1 MTNTGGTP
9 AGWYYAPGD
18 PEGTQRYWDGAQW
31 IGEPQ
36 AQSQEP
42 TPMAEP
48 PAGSVPESDAT
59 VQYRPPAA
67 EPAAPGY
74 SAPPPSYQAPSAP
87 GAPPVSVPP
96 PGGLPG
102 APGGYG
108 SPENRY
114 SVGDAFNYG
123 WTKFQQNVGSI
134 ILGALAV
141 VAVLIVANILWF
153 VVVGGVASVGGDSD
167 GGVVAS
173 LISFALFSLL
183 LFLVTSVVQA
193 GIIRVA
199 LDITYGRA
207 VEVKRI
213 FSTDQLGQI
222 VIASLIVSVL
232 TGIGLFLCYVPG
244 LVVFFFMQ
252 FTLPFLIDKRLPAV
266 EAIKRSASLVNKNLG
281 TLIGFYIAAFIA
293 YFVGLLLCGIGI
305 IIAAPVVLIATV
317 YTYRT
322 LQGEAVAA

>member
-42 TPMAEP
+42 TPTAEP
-48 PAGSVPESDAT
+48 PAGS
-59 VQYRPPAA
+59 
-67 EPAAPGY
+67 APGY
-74 SAPPPSYQAPSAP
+74 SAPPPSYQAPSTP

-96 PGGLPG
+96 PGG
-102 APGGYG
+102 YG
-108 SPENRY
+108 SPGNRY

-141 VAVLIVANILWF
+141 VGVLIVVNILWF
-153 VVVGGVASVGGDSD
+153 VVVGGVASVGGDS
-167 GGVVAS
+167 GGGAVAS

-183 LFLVTSVVQA
+183 LFLVTLIVQA

-199 LDITYGRA
+199 LDITYGRE

-244 LVVFFFMQ
+244 LVVFFFLQ
-252 FTLPFLIDKRLPAV
+252 FTFPFLIDKQLPAV

-293 YFVGLLLCGIGI
+293 YFVGLLLCGIGVL
-305 IIAAPVVLIATV
+305 IAAPVVLIATV

-322 LQGEAVAA
+322 LQGEVVAA